1 MRVEVYWNLHRD
13 CWSVRH
19 KGKVIAHV
27 TSITLDDVQWVVQP
41 AGNEKVRREGKKNV
55 HAFARGTV
63 MDSTTYPYEWTPD
76 SIGGVEWQPV
86 TYNPYIDRHFVQC
99 TAWRKPV
106 TRSSAGLLSHYKG
119 RPRVWARLG
128 DG

>member
-1 MRVEVYWNLHRD
+1 MKVEVYWNLHKH

-27 TSITLDDVQWVVQP
+27 TSIALDDVTWVVQP

-63 MDSTTYPYEWTPD
+63 LDSTTYQYEWTPAK
-76 SIGGVEWQPV
+76 GWQEV
-86 TYNPYIDRHFVQC
+86 TYNPYIDRHFVER
-99 TAWRKPV
+99 TASRKPV
-106 TRSSAGLLSHYKG
+106 TKSSAALLSHSNG
-119 RPRVWARLG
+119 RPKVWARLARG
-128 DG
+128 